1 MLMEDFFL
9 FHEAQEIR
17 EICSLG
23 SDQGP
28 QLIVGKWHC
37 LSLSTKEWLVLEA
50 IPRYGPIPHDFVV
63 LPDML
68 YVFVA
73 CYVMN

>member
-23 SDQGP
+23 SDEGP
-28 QLIVGKWHC
+28 SLTESLLCIVFEEANAC
-37 LSLSTKEWLVLEA
+37 LSSGSITVRPKGGW
-50 IPRYGPIPHDFVV
+50 F
-63 LPDML
+63 
-68 YVFVA
+68 
-73 CYVMN
+73 